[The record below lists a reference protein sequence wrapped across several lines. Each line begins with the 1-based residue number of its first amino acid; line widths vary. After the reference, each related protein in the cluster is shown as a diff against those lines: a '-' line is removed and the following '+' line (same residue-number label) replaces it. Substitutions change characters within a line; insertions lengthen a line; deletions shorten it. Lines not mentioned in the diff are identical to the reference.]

1 MEGQRGRER
10 WRDGEG
16 VKAVFFKQ
24 IRFEEIGLSGQESH
38 DLHPSITGGEA
49 GLQLGDV
56 QECTF
61 VQQKYTLNSRYK
73 LHLRW
78 NKQQLKG
85 SRKSLADLTFLINEP
100 L

>member
-49 GLQLGDV
+49 GLQL
-56 QECTF
+56 
-61 VQQKYTLNSRYK
+61 
-73 LHLRW
+73 
-78 NKQQLKG
+78 
-85 SRKSLADLTFLINEP
+85 
-100 L
+100 